1 MYRAKRVSL
10 EAILVL
16 ATPVSIALVV
26 VAIVSAVFAVRFKEM
41 LFSVIAL
48 AILSVVIAIMFFQMD
63 SAYAGA
69 FELSVCA
76 GLITALFV
84 SAISLTRKK

>member
-1 MYRAKRVSL
+1 
-10 EAILVL
+10 
-16 ATPVSIALVV
+16 
-26 VAIVSAVFAVRFKEM
+26 
-41 LFSVIAL
+41 
-48 AILSVVIAIMFFQMD
+48 MFFELD

-84 SAISLTRKK
+84 SVISLTRRE